1 MRRRLFALVLLLCG
15 VLAAGG
21 GAPGLAAHVAAAGPG
36 AQVAP
41 LSPPV
46 TVRVGVQGSAANAPI
61 YIGYDRGY
69 FQQEGLNLDL
79 VNLPSANELIPA
91 LAASQIEVASGG
103 IAAGLFNAFARGI
116 DLKIVADSASM
127 PPGERGSA
135 WVVRQDLLDSSAIR
149 TPADLRGRTIAL
161 GAAASIADVELD
173 VLLAQ
178 GGLTRGD
185 VRLEQIPYAD
195 QRAAFANGSID
206 AAYTFEPFLAS
217 LTSNRLAG
225 VLRWTSELVPYQ
237 AVSVLMYRAG
247 FTGEAANRFMIGYLR
262 GIRDF
267 NAAFDNRPVD
277 DGVVAI
283 LVQHTTVKDPAAWQ
297 IARPAP
303 INPNGYTY
311 PENIQRT
318 QDYFVAN
325 NIVPQRVDL
334 SRAIDTSYVEYAL
347 DRLGRVESATP

>member
-1 MRRRLFALVLLLCG
+1 VVLVVLALV
-15 VLAAGG
+15 AAGG
-21 GAPGLAAHVAAAGPG
+21 AAMLPAGAAARPE

-61 YIGYDRGY
+61 YIGYERGY
-69 FQQEGLNLDL
+69 FRQEGLNLEL
-79 VNLPSANELIPA
+79 INLPSANELIPA
-91 LAASQIEVASGG
+91 LAAGQIEVGSGG

-116 DLKIVADSASM
+116 DLRIVADSASM

-135 WVVRQDLLDSSAIR
+135 WVVRQDLLDSGAIR
-149 TPADLRGRTIAL
+149 TPADLRGRTLAM
-161 GAAASIADVELD
+161 GAAASISDVELD

-178 GGLTRGD
+178 GGLTRAD

-195 QRAAFANGSID
+195 ARAAFANGSID

-225 VLRWTSELVPYQ
+225 VFRWTSELIPYQ

-247 FTGEAANRFMIGYLR
+247 FNGEPARRFMVGYLR

-283 LVQHTTVKDPAAWQ
+283 LVQNTTVKDPAAWQ

-303 INPNGYTY
+303 INQNGYTY
-311 PENIQRT
+311 PDNIQRT
-318 QDYFVAN
+318 QDYFLAN
-325 NIVPQRVDL
+325 NIVQQRVDL
-334 SRAIDTSYVEYAL
+334 SRVIDTSFVEYAL
-347 DRLGRVESATP
+347 ERLGRVETAGP

>member
-1 MRRRLFALVLLLCG
+1 MAALLP
-15 VLAAGG
+15 AQ
-21 GAPGLAAHVAAAGPG
+21 VAAARPDG

-41 LSPPV
+41 LDPPV

-61 YIGYDRGY
+61 YIGYERGY
-69 FQQEGLNLDL
+69 FRQEGLNLDL
-79 VNLPSANELIPA
+79 VNLPSANQLIPA
-91 LAASQIEVASGG
+91 LAAGQIEVGSGG
-103 IAAGLFNAFARGI
+103 IAAGLFNAFGRGI
-116 DLKIVADSASM
+116 DLRMVADSASM

-135 WVVRQDLLDSSAIR
+135 WVVRQDLLDSGAVR
-149 TPADLRGRTIAL
+149 TPADLRGRTLAM
-161 GAAASIADVELD
+161 GAAASISDVELD
-173 VLLAQ
+173 ILLAQ

-237 AVSVLMYRAG
+237 AVSVLMYSAS
-247 FTGEAANRFMIGYLR
+247 FSGEPARRFMVGYLR

-267 NAAFDNRPVD
+267 NAAFDHRPVD
-277 DGVVAI
+277 EGVVAI

-303 INPNGYTY
+303 INQNGYTY
-311 PENIQRT
+311 PENIQRS

-325 NIVPQRVDL
+325 NMVQQPVDL
-334 SRAIDTSYVEYAL
+334 SRVIDHSYVEYAL
-347 DRLGRVESATP
+347 ERLGRVEAAGP